1 MIIGIGTDIV
11 EIKRIKSTLNRFGKK
26 FKKKC
31 FTEDE
36 IIQSDLNVNIVNSY
50 AKIFSAK
57 EAFVKAL
64 GTGFAKGIY
73 WKDIYI
79 YNEKSGKPNIRVYGN
94 IRKKIDD
101 LTNHNYKIDVSIS
114 DEKEYAIAN
123 VIISKKNG

>member
-11 EIKRIKSTLNRFGKK
+11 EIKRIKSVLNRFGNK
-26 FKKKC
+26 FKNRC
-31 FTEDE
+31 FTDDE
-36 IIQSDLNVNIVNSY
+36 IIKSDLNVNIVNSY

-64 GTGFAKGIY
+64 GTGFSKGIY